1 MTTGDVTNPST
12 MGVHEHK
19 AHGPAR
25 VRCYVVTVTD
35 TRTEA
40 NDLSGHTARQLIET
54 AGHDVVGYRIISD
67 DATEVTALV
76 RRIFNEGLAEAVILN
91 GGTGI
96 ARRDSTY
103 EAVAGLLDKRLDGF
117 GELFRMLSF
126 QEIGSAAMVSR
137 AVGGI
142 MGGKVVVFSVPGSTG
157 AVKTALEKLIRP
169 ELGHL
174 IGELRKGRSST
185 RKDATSI
192 TCGSR

>member
-1 MTTGDVTNPST
+1 
-12 MGVHEHK
+12 MGVHEHRAK
-19 AHGPAR
+19 GPAR

-40 NDLSGHTARQLIET
+40 NDVSGHTARQMIET
-54 AGHDVVGYRIISD
+54 AGHEVVGYRIISD
-67 DATEVTALV
+67 DAPEVAALV
-76 RRIFNEGLAEAVILN
+76 RRIANEGLADAVILN

-126 QEIGSAAMVSR
+126 QDIGAAAMVSR

-142 MGGKVVVFSVPGSTG
+142 FGKMVVFSLPGSTG
-157 AVKTALEKLIRP
+157 AVKLALEKLILP

-174 IGELRKGRSST
+174 IGELRK
-185 RKDATSI
+185 
-192 TCGSR
+192 

>member
-1 MTTGDVTNPST
+1 

-25 VRCYVVTVTD
+25 VRCYIVTVTD

-67 DATEVTALV
+67 DAAEVTALV
-76 RRIFNEGLAEAVILN
+76 RRIFNEGLADAVILN

-142 MGGKVVVFSVPGSTG
+142 IGGKMVVFSLPGSTG
-157 AVKTALEKLIRP
+157 AVKTALEKLILP

-174 IGELRKGRSST
+174 LGELRK
-185 RKDATSI
+185 
-192 TCGSR
+192 

>member
-1 MTTGDVTNPST
+1 M
-12 MGVHEHK
+12 
-19 AHGPAR
+19 
-25 VRCYVVTVTD
+25 
-35 TRTEA
+35 
-40 NDLSGHTARQLIET
+40 
-54 AGHDVVGYRIISD
+54 VGYRIISD

-142 MGGKVVVFSVPGSTG
+142 MGGKMVVFSLPGSTG
-157 AVKTALEKLIRP
+157 AVKTALEKLILP

-174 IGELRKGRSST
+174 IGELRK
-185 RKDATSI
+185 
-192 TCGSR
+192 